1 MEPPTALL
9 PSEERIGVADCLF
22 RFDRREAGEDIAAEF
37 CSCVLWKVLSLSIRV
52 EGGACS
58 RVETAFVESGF
69 ATKLTNPRPETS
81 CSGERALTAISSRLS
96 NLDTLTDNRA
106 SHPRYI

>member
-81 CSGERALTAISSRLS
+81 CSGERALTAIYSSLS
-96 NLDTLTDNRA
+96 NLDTLTDK
-106 SHPRYI
+106 SCLTP